1 MNWSFL
7 VDDFLASLA
16 TERGLSGQTLEAY
29 SHDLASFIDFL
40 EENAISDCD
49 KVKPK
54 DILLWLR
61 QLKDHNLSAR
71 TAARRLAAVRGFF
84 RFLADEHGCET
95 SALSV
100 IQNPKIGLY
109 LPDVLTIEEISRL
122 LEAANVSTP
131 LGIRDRAILE
141 LTYACGLRASE
152 LTQIELEKLDME
164 LQYVRVV
171 GKGNKERIVPM
182 GDVATAWLKQYI
194 AQARPMLLGV
204 KQSPYVFVG
213 RTGKAITRQRFWQIL
228 KGYLDIAGVKAS
240 VSPHTLRHSFATHLL
255 EGGADLRAVQ
265 MLLGHAKI
273 TTTQIYT
280 HLNLNHLREMH
291 RRFHPRG

>member
-1 MNWSFL
+1 MNWSFF

-29 SHDLASFIDFL
+29 SHDLASLIDFL
-40 EENAISDCD
+40 EESAILTCEQI
-49 KVKPK
+49 KPK

-61 QLKDHNLSAR
+61 KLKDHNLSSR
-71 TAARRLAAVRGFF
+71 TIARRLAAVRGLF

-95 SALSV
+95 SALNV

-109 LPDVLTIEEISRL
+109 LPDVLTVGEISRL
-122 LEAANVSTP
+122 LESVNVSTP

-152 LTQIELEKLDME
+152 LTQLELEQLDME

-171 GKGNKERIVPM
+171 GKGEKERIVPM
-182 GDVATAWLKQYI
+182 GDLAAAWLKQYI
-194 AQARPMLLGV
+194 SHARLTLMGL
-204 KQSPYVFVG
+204 KHSPYVFVG

-228 KGYLDIAGVKAS
+228 KGYLDIAGVKSS